1 MAGTPGG
8 AADIRAEHPARC
20 APYHGSFTAARSGAA
35 TLLGMA
41 HSRFAARRGLGVL
54 LACALPVGGLV
65 ACGQD
70 LTGTSSTSARDAL
83 YFNDRA
89 SGLPP
94 VYLQE
99 PYSTTI
105 EVAGGAGPY
114 TVRRIEGTFP
124 PGLNLTGTTLSGT
137 PTKAGT
143 YTFTLEVT
151 DSTLS
156 SKQKSYT
163 VTVQD
168 LPPLSLALTLPAGQ
182 IRGETRVPVTIT
194 APRSVRAA
202 RFSWT
207 LPANVTVT
215 RVQPEGGALLFW
227 RQDGTRLTLDL
238 GFKAVPRSG
247 ARVAL
252 ISVKPGAPITLGSP
266 DLGYEARGGDGKVL
280 AQKLT
285 AAEQKTLDEQ
295 KAAEQKAAQEKAA
308 QEKAAQEKAPE
319 AKPGDV
325 KPGTSTPTDAPKT
338 GTDTTPPG
346 EAPKTDPPKTEPT
359 PTPPPSGGAGGGK

>member
-1 MAGTPGG
+1 
-8 AADIRAEHPARC
+8 
-20 APYHGSFTAARSGAA
+20 
-35 TLLGMA
+35 MA

-54 LACALPVGGLV
+54 LACALPLMLG

-89 SGLPP
+89 SGLPA

-99 PYSTTI
+99 PYSAPI

-114 TVRRIEGTFP
+114 TIRKIEGTFP
-124 PGLNLTGTTLSGT
+124 PGLNLTGNGTTLSGT
-137 PTKAGT
+137 PTKTGT

-163 VTVQD
+163 LNVQE
-168 LPPLSLALTLPAGQ
+168 LPPLSLSLTLPTGE
-182 IRGETRVPVTIT
+182 IRGETRVPLLIA

-202 RFSWT
+202 RVTWT

-227 RQDGTRLTLDL
+227 RQDGPRLTVDL

-252 ISVKPGAPITLGSP
+252 ISVKPGAPVTLSSP

-308 QEKAAQEKAPE
+308 QEKAPE
-319 AKPGDV
+319 AKPGDAQ
-325 KPGTSTPTDAPKT
+325 PGTSTPTDAPKT
-338 GTDTTPPG
+338 GTDTTPPT
-346 EAPKTDPPKTEPT
+346 EAPKTDPPKTEPN
-359 PTPPPSGGAGGGK
+359 PTPPPSDGTGGGK